1 MECKCLFL
9 RTRTPSKDVLQFIV
23 KGIWPNF
30 KFNTSQSANVLSKAH
45 SNFDS
50 WRNTLN
56 RELKKTANSMI
67 DQQKQVLFHN

>member
-23 KGIWPNF
+23 EGIWPNF
-30 KFNTSQSANVLSKAH
+30 KFNTSQSANALSKAH